1 MYRMSQGAQTR
12 SELLWRMPY
21 VYIQSSLEGGNHKL
35 IIAMVNNCLLCEAAF
50 QLLETPLNAGF
61 LLCACQTNKVVG
73 SFSKSGIKKLPLLI
87 KMKLASKQ
95 GNVWQGLIGQFGL
108 LAAV

>member
-1 MYRMSQGAQTR
+1 
-12 SELLWRMPY
+12 MPY

-61 LLCACQTNKVVG
+61 CCVLAKRT
-73 SFSKSGIKKLPLLI
+73 KSSAVFKIL
-87 KMKLASKQ
+87 
-95 GNVWQGLIGQFGL
+95 GLK
-108 LAAV
+108 AAVTYQNEACFEAGQCLARFDWSVWIVSGSVTGCILFDP

>member
-1 MYRMSQGAQTR
+1 
-12 SELLWRMPY
+12 
-21 VYIQSSLEGGNHKL
+21 IQSSLEGGNHKL

-73 SFSKSGIKKLPLLI
+73 SFQNSGIKSCRYL
-87 KMKLASKQ
+87 SK
-95 GNVWQGLIGQFGL
+95 
-108 LAAV
+108 

>member
-1 MYRMSQGAQTR
+1 
-12 SELLWRMPY
+12 MPY

-61 LLCACQTNKVVG
+61 LLLAKRT
-73 SFSKSGIKKLPLLI
+73 KSSAVFKIL
-87 KMKLASKQ
+87 
-95 GNVWQGLIGQFGL
+95 GLK
-108 LAAV
+108 AAVTYQNEACFEAGQCLARFDWSVWIVSGSVTGCILFDP